1 MASSDMTATLRDQER
16 LRTEMALAR
25 SELADSIAA
34 IQERLLEATDWRSV
48 VRRRPLTVLLCA
60 GVVGFLIARMEF
72 PRRKD
77 ER

>member
-1 MASSDMTATLRDQER
+1 MASSDMTATLRNEER
-16 LRTEMALAR
+16 LRTEMAHAR
-25 SELADSIAA
+25 DELADSIAA
-34 IQERLLEATDWRSV
+34 IQERLLEATDWRAV

-60 GVVGFLIARMEF
+60 GAVGFLIARLEI